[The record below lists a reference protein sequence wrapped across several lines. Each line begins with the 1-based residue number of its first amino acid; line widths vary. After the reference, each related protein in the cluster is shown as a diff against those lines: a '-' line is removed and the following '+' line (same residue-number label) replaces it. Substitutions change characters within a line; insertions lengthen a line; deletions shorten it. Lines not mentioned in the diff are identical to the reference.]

1 MTLDRRDAGV
11 AVAGLCNFL
20 NLYVPQS
27 ILPTLA
33 DSFGVAPARTGLTIT
48 APLLAVALVAPF
60 VGTISD
66 LLGRKRLIVSACFA
80 LVLPTL
86 LVANA
91 ASLEAMLLWRFLQGL
106 LLPFIFAVCV
116 GYIGDECP
124 GAAGV
129 RAAGVYSMGTIFGG
143 FAGRFIAGVVSEFAD
158 WRTAFVVIAALTVL
172 GGTFVAIVLPRER
185 NFRPLPGGVG
195 AMLGTYAAH
204 LRNRRLL
211 ATCGIGFGML
221 FANVALYTFVNFHLA
236 APPFG
241 LTPGQLGMV
250 FVVYLVGLVTTP
262 VATGLVLRIGRRP
275 TFALAIALSIAGLL
289 LTLAP
294 TVAAV
299 IAGLAGVSGG
309 LFVVQTLSLGYIAAT
324 VRHAISTAVG
334 LYVTTFY
341 IGGALGGIVPAGV
354 WQAHGWPGV
363 VALLVA
369 VLLAMLSLAAAA
381 WRGHDRPS
389 PTQRGENTA

>member
-1 MTLDRRDAGV
+1 MTIDRRDAGV
-11 AVAGLCNFL
+11 ATAGFCSFI

-33 DSFGVAPARTGLTIT
+33 ENFGVAPARIGLTIT

-66 LLGRKRLIVSACFA
+66 RLGRKRLIVAATFA
-80 LVLPTL
+80 LVVPTL

-91 ASLEAMLLWRFLQGL
+91 GSLETMLLWRFIQGL
-106 LLPFIFAVCV
+106 LLPFIFAVSI
-116 GYIGDECP
+116 GYIGDECA

-129 RAAGVYSMGTIFGG
+129 RAAGNYALGTIMGG
-143 FAGRFIAGVVSEFAD
+143 FGGRFIAGVVSEYAD
-158 WRTAFVVIAALTVL
+158 WRVAFEVIAALTVV
-172 GGTFVAIVLPRER
+172 GAAVVAIVLPHEQK
-185 NFRPLPGGVG
+185 FRPLAGGARATLG
-195 AMLGTYAAH
+195 AYAAH
-204 LRNRRLL
+204 FRNPRLL

-221 FANVALYTFVNFHLA
+221 FANVGVFTFVNLHLA

-250 FVVYLVGLVTTP
+250 FVVYLVGLITTP
-262 VATGLVLRIGRRP
+262 VSTRLVLRLGRWP
-275 TFALAIALSIAGLL
+275 TFAMAVALAIAGLL

-294 TVAAV
+294 TVAGV
-299 IAGLAGVSGG
+299 VAGLAGVSGG

-324 VRHAISTAVG
+324 VRHAVSTAVG
-334 LYVTTFY
+334 LYVTLFY
-341 IGGALGGIVPAGV
+341 IGGALGGLVPAGI
-354 WQAHGWPGV
+354 WQAYRWPGV

-369 VLLAMLSLAAAA
+369 VLLVMVTLAGVA
-381 WRGHDRPS
+381 WHDRPS
-389 PTQRGENTA
+389 KGEHA